1 MNKKLPVTL
10 VTIGAVAVLG
20 LGLWKAQQPGAEAFQ
35 GQMEVQEVDVAS
47 KVSARIA
54 DILVKEGDV
63 ITVGSPLFRLDS
75 PEVTA
80 KLAQAT
86 AAQEAAQATAAKV
99 QKGAR
104 PQEVEIARLNWQRAQ
119 AAADLSQASFKRI
132 EGLARDGLIAAQK
145 RDEAE
150 ANFKAARDQALAA
163 QAQYEMARDGAR
175 SEDKQAAA
183 AQARQL
189 AGVVAEVQAAKAE
202 TELKSP
208 VAGEVVKVLG
218 RVGEISPQGVPVVTV
233 ANMADQWVVLNVR
246 EDKLDKFGV
255 GKEFDGTLPALK
267 GRKVRFKVY
276 RAAVMPDFA
285 TWRAT
290 RSDQGF
296 DIKTFEVR
304 ARPSQVIEGVRPG
317 MSVLV
322 D

>member
-63 ITVGSPLFRLDS
+63 ITVGSPLIRLDS

-99 QKGAR
+99 QKGGR